1 MLPPPMLPPPMPEP
15 PLLPVAKLEPPVPM
29 LLERLKVAC
38 PVEWFAL
45 VEGLIPLP
53 PPEGL
58 KPPE

>member
-1 MLPPPMLPPPMPEP
+1 MLLLPMLPPAMPEP
-15 PLLPVAKLEPPVPM
+15 PPLPVAKPEPPVPM
-29 LLERLKVAC
+29 LLERLKLAC

-53 PPEGL
+53 PPEDL